1 MSYRVLNS
9 ISVKNLSGKEFV
21 KDKSSLLVVLVDKSA
36 KKNKLLI
43 HMDKVTK
50 GSLFKSINSFLKS
63 KAKSLNL
70 QSPNGVSSKEVLLIK
85 TPEKSNT
92 YLWLDL
98 FKSISKIAYSLG
110 KQDISVMFACKCPDG
125 KDESWLTEVCCR
137 QIEASAYIFGSSKN
151 KTVVKES
158 IIDPS
163 APE

>member
-50 GSLFKSINSFLKS
+50 GGLFKSINSFVKS

-70 QSPNGVSSKEVLLIK
+70 QSPDGVSSKEVLLMK

-98 FKSISKIAYSLG
+98 FKSISKVANSLG
-110 KQDISVMFACKCPDG
+110 KKDISVMFA
-125 KDESWLTEVCCR
+125 
-137 QIEASAYIFGSSKN
+137 
-151 KTVVKES
+151 
-158 IIDPS
+158 
-163 APE
+163 

>member
-50 GSLFKSINSFLKS
+50 GGLFKSINSFVKS

-70 QSPNGVSSKEVLLIK
+70 QSPDGVSSKEVLLMK
-85 TPEKSNT
+85 TPDKSNT

-98 FKSISKIAYSLG
+98 FKSISKIDAHGLRKSGFGLLRTIKKHFLMG
-110 KQDISVMFACKCPDG
+110 WSNQNLNREVNGSWGWDRIGGTGCSWARWAWWCP
-125 KDESWLTEVCCR
+125 
-137 QIEASAYIFGSSKN
+137 
-151 KTVVKES
+151 
-158 IIDPS
+158 
-163 APE
+163 